1 MLDALDRQLLAQLGP
16 GAIAVLLS
24 IKIFFDARTVQK
36 AESDLKSVLDTLTK
50 LAQEQ
55 KIQSQVQTQ
64 VLQLLLDEIR
74 SLRRAQP

>member
-1 MLDALDRQLLAQLGP
+1 MIDALDRQLLAQLGP
-16 GAIAVLLS
+16 GAIAMLLA
-24 IKIFFDARTVQK
+24 IKIFFDANTVKK

-64 VLQLLLDEIR
+64 VLQLLLDELRTI
-74 SLRRAQP
+74 RRAP